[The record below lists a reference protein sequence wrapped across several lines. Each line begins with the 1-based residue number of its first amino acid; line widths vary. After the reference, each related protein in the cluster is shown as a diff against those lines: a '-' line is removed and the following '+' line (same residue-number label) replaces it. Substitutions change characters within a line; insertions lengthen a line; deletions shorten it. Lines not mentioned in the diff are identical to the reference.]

1 MKSNRDQANQEYAMT
16 EQAIADELGVTRNGV
31 RHIMNRAME
40 KIRQDP
46 KVRDRLRA
54 HLEAV
59 SE

>member
-1 MKSNRDQANQEYAMT
+1 MKSERDQANQEYAMT

-46 KVRDRLRA
+46 QIRARLRA